1 MVAIRWLPTVPTM
14 LAAIFDLNHPAH
26 VIHWHFLQLSAA
38 NLVVII
44 LMLVVFAAAVL
55 APFPGHAARGG
66 SQ

>member
-1 MVAIRWLPTVPTM
+1 M